1 MKIEDVG
8 KAVGVGALFSAGTAA
23 GAGLCALANKV
34 HYLSLVK
41 NSLPVAITGGVS
53 ATIVAG
59 ICQMEEKDCGADLK
73 LLAAIAGIAA
83 TIWASPHFAK
93 YLSVDRLSYI
103 ESAVLTA
110 PGIGVIGTS
119 VSGYQFVSDA
129 FSGLKGRI
137 QLGGDQAE
145 KPQ

>member
-53 ATIVAG
+53 AMIVAG
-59 ICQMEEKDCGADLK
+59 ICQMDCKDDVK
-73 LLAAIAGIAA
+73 LAALIAGMA
-83 TIWASPHFAK
+83 TTIFASPHLGK
-93 YLSVDRLSYI
+93 YLQGKRLSYL
-103 ESAVLTA
+103 ESAALTA
-110 PGIGVIGTS
+110 TGLGTTGTAFIGGLFTHIACG
-119 VSGYQFVSDA
+119 D
-129 FSGLKGRI
+129 LKGRI
-137 QLGGDQAE
+137 QLARAPQE
-145 KPQ
+145 K